1 MSRHIPLHARGA
13 VIWYTTATSLSHGHP
28 FVFHSRAWHTF
39 AAFIMSRAQTLD
51 RKIDDMGQKI
61 DELEV
66 TIAELLEQANTAEK
80 AAGDQKS

>member
-1 MSRHIPLHARGA
+1 MLHNCLPATLVYVLHCRALMVHIP
-13 VIWYTTATSLSHGHP
+13 S
-28 FVFHSRAWHTF
+28 
-39 AAFIMSRAQTLD
+39 IMTSRAQTLD

-80 AAGDQKS
+80 AAAKDQS

>member
-1 MSRHIPLHARGA
+1 MSDKQADSGAELTNFVQGLLQQMQARFQ
-13 VIWYTTATSLSHGHP
+13 T
-28 FVFHSRAWHTF
+28 
-39 AAFIMSRAQTLD
+39 MSENVVM
-51 RKIDDMGQKI
+51 KIDDMGQKI